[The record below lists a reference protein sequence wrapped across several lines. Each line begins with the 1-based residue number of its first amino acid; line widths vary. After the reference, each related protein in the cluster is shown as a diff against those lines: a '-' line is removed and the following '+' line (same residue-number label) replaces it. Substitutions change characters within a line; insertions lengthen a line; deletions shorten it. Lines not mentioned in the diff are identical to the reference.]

1 MRKYRKTNEKTIKH
15 TLYLPNDTGQ
25 KEKNRKITNRCEE
38 ETGHD
43 PGVSREKKEKKDGVG
58 ETNEG
63 RNAQKNKRRKK
74 NQQAIFYLIKD
85 YSQEGNRSHK

>member
-43 PGVSREKKEKKDGVG
+43 PGVSREKKEKKMASVKQMKG
-58 ETNEG
+58 EMRKRIKEE
-63 RNAQKNKRRKK
+63 RKINK
-74 NQQAIFYLIKD
+74 QYFT
-85 YSQEGNRSHK
+85 